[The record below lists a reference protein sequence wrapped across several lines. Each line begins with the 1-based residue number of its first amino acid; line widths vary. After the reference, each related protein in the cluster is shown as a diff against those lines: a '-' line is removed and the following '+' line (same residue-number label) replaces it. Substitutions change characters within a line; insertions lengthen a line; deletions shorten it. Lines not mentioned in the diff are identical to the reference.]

1 MNPRTLLA
9 TAPLALALL
18 IAGCSSSAA
27 MPASSDGMS
36 KAPTAMSGD
45 AMSKSPTAM
54 ATSAMSS
61 AMMSAHGS
69 YVTLADYTASMTKYA
84 DTKVVY
90 FFFAS
95 WCPECQA
102 SDKAL
107 TAKPDG
113 IPAGVTLVKVDYD
126 TSTEL
131 KQKYGVTIHDT
142 FVLVD
147 KTGMK
152 AMSWVGQT
160 SDTVLAALKG

>member
-18 IAGCSSSAA
+18 IAGCSSSTA
-27 MPASSDGMS
+27 MPGSSDGMS
-36 KAPTAMSGD
+36 KAPTAMSSD
-45 AMSKSPTAM
+45 AMSKGPTAM

-84 DTKVVY
+84 DSKVVY

-107 TAKPDG
+107 TAKPDA

-147 KTGMK
+147 KAGMK
-152 AMSWVGQT
+152 TMSWVGQS